1 MELVVNDQVGLTEM
15 RVTDKAALIEHLNDR
30 DIYDRTLRIPYP
42 YTEADAEAWL
52 ALVARA
58 TEEQG
63 HPVTWAIRDRQDH
76 LVGAV
81 GFSELQLGQSHRA
94 EIGYWLARPHWGRG
108 IMTAVVR
115 TACGHAF
122 GEWELLKIVAHV
134 RPNNLA
140 SARVLEKNGFVQE
153 GYLRRHFRK
162 DGQYLDAR
170 FFALIR

>member
-1 MELVVNDQVGLTEM
+1 MELVVNDQIGLTEM
-15 RVTDKAALIEHLNDR
+15 RLADQAALVEHLNDR
-30 DIYDRTLRIPYP
+30 GIYDRTFRIPFP
-42 YTEADAEAWL
+42 YTDADAEGWL
-52 ALVARA
+52 AKVARA

-63 HPVTWAIRDRQDH
+63 QPVTWAIRDRRDH

-81 GFSELQLGQSHRA
+81 GFSEFRLGKSHRA
-94 EIGYWLARPHWGRG
+94 EIGCWLAKPCWGRG

-122 GEWELLKIVAHV
+122 GEWGLIKIVAHV
-134 RPNNLA
+134 LPHNHA
-140 SARVLEKNGFVQE
+140 SARVLQKNGFVQE
-153 GYLRRHFRK
+153 GYLRRHFLK